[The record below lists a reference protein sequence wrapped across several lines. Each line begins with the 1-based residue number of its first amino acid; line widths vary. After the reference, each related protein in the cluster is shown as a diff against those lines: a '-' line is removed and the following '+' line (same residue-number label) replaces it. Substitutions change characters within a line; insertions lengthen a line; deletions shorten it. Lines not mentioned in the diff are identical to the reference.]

1 MKSNP
6 IKAAI
11 HVDHLP
17 ANQELKF
24 VDHWLYDWTV
34 LYQCLHCMLM
44 MKQLSYHWSYVPLFF
59 FI

>member
-24 VDHWLYDWTV
+24 VDH
-34 LYQCLHCMLM
+34 
-44 MKQLSYHWSYVPLFF
+44 
-59 FI
+59 